1 MHDTLASGKTIR
13 TLNVID
19 DFSRETLSITVDT
32 SLPAQRV
39 IREMEKLLEW
49 RGEPEKIR
57 SDSGTEFIAESVRSW
72 REKHNIQRE
81 FIHAGKPTQN
91 SLVEQFNITFRRDG
105 IDSYMFDSL
114 PDIIRYADAWAW
126 MYNNERPILPGGN

>member
-1 MHDTLASGKTIR
+1 LITTIFIFE
-13 TLNVID
+13 N
-19 DFSRETLSITVDT
+19 SPGCQSENRE
-32 SLPAQRV
+32 
-39 IREMEKLLEW
+39 
-49 RGEPEKIR
+49 GY
-57 SDSGTEFIAESVRSW
+57 
-72 REKHNIQRE
+72 RE

-91 SLVEQFNITFRRDG
+91 SLVEQFNRTFRRDG